1 MHGLRPTQ
9 DLHSV
14 YLPVAELAALR
25 AAARSLHTED
35 SMSIVCGT
43 DFSEASRPALITAAA
58 LAAPLG
64 RGELYL
70 VNVLDSGLTDELTLS
85 QQQELEAKLTAK
97 LEALAKEIAPG
108 LNVKAA
114 VVAGQP
120 GSGLCEFAE
129 KMSADL
135 LVVASQGHS
144 RSSMLHLGG
153 VSERVAASAGIPVLV
168 VRDEKPF
175 LSWLKS
181 QRRLRVL
188 VGVDWTA
195 SSQPAIDLVKAL
207 RRAAPCD
214 VIVGHV
220 YYGSESLS
228 RYGLPGTH
236 SWVVRDAKT
245 EELICRDLAEST
257 GEFGGEGT
265 VSFEPALGI
274 GRVGEHLI
282 DLAEAQRADVIV
294 VGTHHRRGPLRLGSV
309 SSVVLHHSHSSVI
322 CAPTKAQHVGER
334 PVIRNVLV
342 TTDLS
347 PASNAAIAHG
357 YAMLSGR
364 HGAEVHLL
372 HVAEPGE
379 GTRAAAQ
386 EDSQIV
392 ARLRELVPKWA
403 AREGIVTHTEVV
415 HRSDVAKAIR
425 GVASRIGA
433 DVVCMA
439 SHGRSGVGRI
449 VLGSVAE
456 EVLREETRPVLIVR
470 SQPE

>member
-1 MHGLRPTQ
+1 
-9 DLHSV
+9 
-14 YLPVAELAALR
+14 
-25 AAARSLHTED
+25 
-35 SMSIVCGT
+35 MSIVCGT
-43 DFSEASRPALITAAA
+43 DFSEAAKPALITAAA
-58 LAAPLG
+58 LAAPIG

-70 VNVLDSGLTDELTLS
+70 VNVLDSGLLDELTPS
-85 QQQELEAKLTAK
+85 QQQDLEARVTAKLTA
-97 LEALAKEIAPG
+97 LAKEVAPG
-108 LNVKAA
+108 VDVKTA

-120 GSGLCEFAE
+120 GSALGEFAE
-129 KMSADL
+129 KKSADL

-144 RSSMLHLGG
+144 RSSLLRLGG
-153 VSERVAASAGIPVLV
+153 VSERVAASAGVPVLV

-175 LSWLKS
+175 LSWLKNE
-181 QRRLRVL
+181 RRLRVL

-195 SSQPAIDLVKAL
+195 SSRPAIELVKAL

-214 VIVGHV
+214 VVVGHV

-245 EELICRDLAEST
+245 EELIRRDLADRT

-274 GRVGEHLI
+274 GRVGGHLI
-282 DLAEAQRADVIV
+282 DLAEAQRADDIF

-322 CAPTKAQHVGER
+322 CAPPRSQHAGER
-334 PVIRNVLV
+334 PVIRSVLI

-347 PASNAAIAHG
+347 PASNIAIGHG
-357 YAMLSGR
+357 YAMLAGR
-364 HGAEVHLL
+364 RGAEVRLL
-372 HVAEPGE
+372 HVVEPG
-379 GTRAAAQ
+379 GGSSSAPS
-386 EDSQIV
+386 EDSQLI
-392 ARLRELVPKWA
+392 ARMRGLVPKWA
-403 AREGIVTHTEVV
+403 ARDGIISHTEVV

-433 DVVCMA
+433 DIVCMA
-439 SHGRSGVGRI
+439 SHGRSGIGRL

-456 EVLREETRPVLIVR
+456 EVLRDETRPVLIVR
-470 SQPE
+470 SRPE